1 MLSNEQFQ
9 LVMDQHT
16 EHLFRIAY
24 YYTKNVHVSQDIV
37 QDTFVKYYTAKTYE
51 HRGELKAFL
60 SRITINLCKD
70 YLKSW
75 TYRKMIVQ
83 EKLLPQRT
91 VIRQYGYHYTERP
104 NKENRYDAD
113 TIYDYGTIEVYL
125 RDDLIVAIE
134 NQHFYSV
141 DFDDIYEA
149 FLKRGFVEEKPDSAY
164 VSSFYSKTSNQ
175 QIIFETN
182 PNGTLIATLRY
193 KISSE

>member
-1 MLSNEQFQ
+1 MVSNEQFQ

-24 YYTKNVHVSQDIV
+24 YYTENVHVSQDIV
-37 QDTFVKYYTAKTYE
+37 QDTFVKYYTTKTYE

-91 VIRQYGYHYTERP
+91 VEQEDALLLKDERDLLDEAILRLPLKQREAIVYFYLEQMTIREISVLLEIPENTVKSRLRSGKKIL
-104 NKENRYDAD
+104 KEKLANVEW
-113 TIYDYGTIEVYL
+113 EV
-125 RDDLIVAIE
+125 LINASI
-134 NQHFYSV
+134 
-141 DFDDIYEA
+141 
-149 FLKRGFVEEKPDSAY
+149 
-164 VSSFYSKTSNQ
+164 
-175 QIIFETN
+175 
-182 PNGTLIATLRY
+182 
-193 KISSE
+193 